1 VFEVESYRAP
11 FVQLYQQELG
21 GKAPADLGSYAG
33 YIRGTSTVTGLSVKA
48 FLDEG
53 FYARGRK
60 VTAEDFEG
68 LKLKAHTVCPKWN
81 YTLHPR
87 NAGNKGWE

>member
-1 VFEVESYRAP
+1 M
-11 FVQLYQQELG
+11 L
-21 GKAPADLGSYAG
+21 G

-48 FLDEG
+48 FLDEA

-60 VTAEDFEG
+60 VTGQDMEG

-81 YTLHPR
+81 YTLYPR
-87 NAGNKGWE
+87 EVRE